1 MWCGSR
7 SFDRIL
13 PVFFRRPHG
22 LKKTS
27 SMKSKR
33 RDLHHTW
40 LHREKNG
47 KLSFYCYS
55 PRWITTAFFTKNVH
69 VTSSVS
75 SRVRTTDAAA
85 VAATTLTIVTRRLR
99 IAEVRVIYIYT
110 FIRTQRTKCFS
121 KANLTGL
128 LSLSSAVVWS
138 KETPS
143 SPSFSANSDEG
154 GISVKV
160 TLPRF
165 PGNAR
170 YD

>member
-1 MWCGSR
+1 MVSKAGGICQLLCSPT
-7 SFDRIL
+7 DRMPTIKK
-13 PVFFRRPHG
+13 RMTSRPHR

-85 VAATTLTIVTRRLR
+85 VAATTLTIVTRRLP

-128 LSLSSAVVWS
+128 LSLFLSCGLV
-138 KETPS
+138 
-143 SPSFSANSDEG
+143 
-154 GISVKV
+154 
-160 TLPRF
+160 
-165 PGNAR
+165 
-170 YD
+170 